1 MQYSPPH
8 SFNACLVGG
17 AQKMRVLFSVR
28 AGRLRLSGRGRQE
41 ATYYDI

>member
-8 SFNACLVGG
+8 SFNACLVG
-17 AQKMRVLFSVR
+17 AQKMRVLFCVR